1 MSAEQPAIP
10 LDRISAVAFATDG
23 VVIDSARVHAAA
35 WKRSFDELLRQRNR
49 TAGTQQA
56 PFDIRTDYLRYLHG
70 RPHVEGVRG
79 FLASRGIL
87 LPDDNERLGH
97 LSGSGHSSG
106 GNGRT
111 RDGLDESAQ
120 GRRPH
125 DRRVDDVHSL
135 HDGDTADVLAA
146 RATRYFLQE
155 IDRYGIAAYRSA
167 VALLREVR
175 GRGARTAVFSPSP
188 HCARVLAAARVQKL
202 FDLWV
207 AGSLVDGSLG
217 DSSLVDG
224 GRTDGSCPTTRPE
237 EVLLA
242 ETARRLALPP
252 RQLAVV
258 TDSLAG
264 VEAARRTGI
273 GLVIAL
279 ARDPDPPRRDWAATL
294 RARGAQI
301 VVRDLAELAVLGRR
315 RDLAILDP

>member
-10 LDRISAVAFATDG
+10 LDRISAVAFDTDG
-23 VVIDSARVHAAA
+23 VVIDSARVLAAA
-35 WKRSFDELLRQRNR
+35 WKRSFDEFLRQRNR
-49 TAGTQQA
+49 TAGTEQP
-56 PFDIRTDYLRYLHG
+56 PFDVRTDYLRYLHG

-97 LSGSGHSSG
+97 PSGSGHSSG

-111 RDGLDESAQ
+111 RDELDESTQ
-120 GRRPH
+120 IHRPH
-125 DRRVDDVHSL
+125 DNSV
-135 HDGDTADVLAA
+135 HDGDTVHVLAA

-155 IDRYGIAAYRSA
+155 IDRYGVAAYRSA

-175 GRGARTAVFSPSP
+175 GRGARTAAFSPSP
-188 HCARVLAAARVQKL
+188 HCARVLAAAKVQKL

-207 AGSLVDGSLG
+207 DGSHVDSGLVDS
-217 DSSLVDG
+217 
-224 GRTDGSCPTTRPE
+224 GRADEFCPTDRPE
-237 EVLLA
+237 GVLLA
-242 ETARRLALPP
+242 ETSRRLALPP

-264 VEAARRTGI
+264 VEAARRTEI